1 MFNRTVSRLFS
12 TTSDVDSV
20 CPAKCV
26 TKLKRDF
33 VVGESLG
40 KGGFGNIYKA
50 KRKSDNKEFA
60 IKIIKFQSNMD
71 DVGKFRREAETLS
84 KFDHKNIVRYVN
96 SWVETAQ
103 IPISEYEKFKSDTE
117 ESLTSEIR
125 RLADQ
130 GYIYN
135 NGEAVED
142 DNDFDDDESFW
153 TDDEEEKDVEEY
165 VENSVPVV
173 FTVESDEYK
182 EVKYL
187 FIHMELCDKRN
198 LRNAIDENLCLE
210 EDKLTKYFK
219 EICEGLSY
227 IHQNNIVHRDLK
239 PENIFLT
246 SNDVI
251 KIGDFGLSKQVS
263 LDNKMESL
271 HNGELPSGSLTAVC
285 GTSVYIAPELYNR
298 KSFNIKADM
307 YSLGVTYFEMCS
319 RPMTHMEKS
328 KTFPLTSQR
337 LKTITF
343 PGNSNKKKFLIKS
356 LLETDN
362 NKRPTCEQILKI
374 LNSEKYKSELEEMI
388 RQSGKI
394 PFQEIRMF
402 EKGLKSNTDRKIDL
416 TTFMLNTAV
425 KIFELHGG
433 RNIPM
438 PTFLPSFSDHSD
450 QLTTLL
456 NTRGN
461 PTAISNTSRIAFAY
475 YAATK
480 KITEMRRYSVGKI
493 FEEGYFSPTET
504 QECIFQS
511 ISPEPNDFVNDAE
524 ILFTGKEIC
533 DKLFPDDKNQIRFY
547 VNHGIIFWAVL
558 KRCQITQKSVTLFMN
573 LMMNRPNIDI
583 EELSSMLPSE
593 EVKIIIHKM
602 MKSYKII
609 NAEKELYDI
618 LGTRNAQLVRAFDQL
633 KSVVENANKFG
644 INPENIF
651 LVPLLVNQKYPSGL
665 IFQIIKDETCVAK
678 GGRFEN
684 IIRRFNRKNKSRSK
698 KSFTIS
704 AVEISFNVESI
715 LSLFQTSSLSDEI
728 TRGMDVV
735 IFAQQKSMAIPVYR
749 KLLAQKVRC
758 AIKKNFALDQGP
770 SILVRL
776 VEEYKGTIYHV
787 NKTPGINIWT
797 PIHDGNLENINF
809 SEVMS
814 RQVSTPRLPITNPL
828 IRSWSG
834 DC

>member
-173 FTVESDEYK
+173 FTDGSDEYK

-416 TTFMLNTAV
+416 TTFLLNTAV

-461 PTAISNTSRIAFAY
+461 PTSISNTSRIAFAY

-533 DKLFPDDKNQIRFY
+533 DKIFPNDKNQIRFY

-735 IFAQQKSMAIPVYR
+735 IFAQQKSMAIPVS
-749 KLLAQKVRC
+749 KH
-758 AIKKNFALDQGP
+758 
-770 SILVRL
+770 
-776 VEEYKGTIYHV
+776 YKT
-787 NKTPGINIWT
+787 
-797 PIHDGNLENINF
+797 
-809 SEVMS
+809 M
-814 RQVSTPRLPITNPL
+814 
-828 IRSWSG
+828 
-834 DC
+834 